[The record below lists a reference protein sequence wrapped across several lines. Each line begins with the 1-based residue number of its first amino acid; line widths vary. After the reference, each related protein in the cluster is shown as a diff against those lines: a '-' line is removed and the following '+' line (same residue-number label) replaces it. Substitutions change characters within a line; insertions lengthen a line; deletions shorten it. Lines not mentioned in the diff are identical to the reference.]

1 MLYLVCSSSLQVMQR
16 DVEVLLLSRSSA
28 IRLQASSTRIY
39 IHTYQLLCR
48 IPQTDIFILVLF
60 YMLQMDSTKK
70 LVFIKNWKFMYICL
84 FFCLLYPVSLVCAKL
99 SSADRNVYVLV
110 RCTNKKE
117 SNSHTQCN
125 EARRILDLWQLLPSY
140 GESFYLAAVVC
151 CSLCVM
157 TALFIP
163 ASTKQGFPKDKFGP
177 SNARPVCGCSVH
189 KTLLF

>member
-1 MLYLVCSSSLQVMQR
+1 MSKFFSCP
-16 DVEVLLLSRSSA
+16 A
-28 IRLQASSTRIY
+28 RLQFVYKHHLRVYIFIRINFCVEFHKLIFSYSYSSTCSRWILQKNLFSSRIGSS
-39 IHTYQLLCR
+39 C
-48 IPQTDIFILVLF
+48 
-60 YMLQMDSTKK
+60 
-70 LVFIKNWKFMYICL
+70 ICL
-84 FFCLLYPVSLVCAKL
+84 FICLLYPVSLVCAKL
-99 SSADRNVYVLV
+99 SSADRYVYVLV
-110 RCTNKKE
+110 RCTNIKE
-117 SNSHTQCN
+117 STSHTQCN